1 VLQQNRSLG
10 EQAIDKVAEI
20 AIASKLD
27 ESETLSVTV
36 DTDPGQ
42 LAQGSVE
49 AVAVEG
55 KGLVMQQDLRVED
68 LQIHIKDIAVNPLTA
83 MFGKI
88 ELNGPA
94 FGAARAVLTESDLNR
109 AFNSEYISRKLKN
122 LKVTVDGKLLTLDVQ
137 TMECQLL
144 QTGKIAINAEVLVR
158 ETASNEK
165 ISFTAKPQV
174 EAGGWAISLQDVEY
188 PENKEFSPEFT
199 AALADKAGEVLNL
212 RNFELEGMSLRVQQ
226 LNVEAG
232 LLTLQAEAKVEKFPD

>member
-1 VLQQNRSLG
+1 MLQENRSLG

-36 DTDPGQ
+36 DTDPIQ

-94 FGAARAVLTESDLNR
+94 FGSARAVLTESDLNR
-109 AFNSEYISRKLKN
+109 AFNSEYVSRKLNN
-122 LKVTVDGKLLTLDVQ
+122 LKVTVDGKLLTIDVQ

-158 ETASNEK
+158 ETDSTEK
-165 ISFTAKPQV
+165 IYFTAKPQL

-188 PENKEFSPEFT
+188 PENKEFSPELT
-199 AALADKAGEVLNL
+199 EALADKAGEVLNL
-212 RNFELEGMSLRVQQ
+212 RNFELEGMSLRIQQ

-232 LLTLQAEAKVEKFPD
+232 VLTLQAEAKVEQFPS

>member
-1 VLQQNRSLG
+1 MLQQNRSLG

-36 DTDPGQ
+36 NTDPIQ

-55 KGLVMQQDLRVED
+55 TGLVMQQDLRVED

-94 FGAARAVLTESDLNR
+94 FGAARAVLTESDINR

-122 LKVTVDGKLLTLDVQ
+122 LKVTVDGQLRTIDVK
-137 TMECQLL
+137 TIECQLL
-144 QTGKIAINAEVLVR
+144 TGKIALNAEVLVR
-158 ETASNEK
+158 ETDSTEK
-165 ISFTAKPQV
+165 IYFTSKP
-174 EAGGWAISLQDVEY
+174 EIAGGGWAISLQDIEY
-188 PENKEFSPEFT
+188 PENKEFSPELT
-199 AALADKAGEVLNL
+199 EALADKAGEVLNL
-212 RNFELEGMSLRVQQ
+212 RNFELEGMSLRIQQ

-232 LLTLQAEAKVEKFPD
+232 VLTLQAEAKVEKFPE

>member
-1 VLQQNRSLG
+1 MLQQNRSLG

-36 DTDPGQ
+36 DTDPIQ

-55 KGLVMQQDLRVED
+55 KGLVMQQDLRVEE
-68 LQIHIKDIAVNPLTA
+68 LQIHVKDIAVNPLTA

-94 FGAARAVLTESDLNR
+94 FGTARAVLTESDLNR
-109 AFNSEYISRKLKN
+109 AFNSEYISRKLNN
-122 LKVTVDGKLLTLDVQ
+122 LKVTVDGKLLTIDVQ

-158 ETASNEK
+158 ETASTEK
-165 ISFTAKPQV
+165 IYFTAKPQL

-232 LLTLQAEAKVEKFPD
+232 LLTLQAEAKVEQFPN

>member
-1 VLQQNRSLG
+1 MLQQNRSLG

-42 LAQGSVE
+42 LAQGSVD

-94 FGAARAVLTESDLNR
+94 FGTARAVLTESDLNR
-109 AFNSEYISRKLKN
+109 AFNSEYISRKLNN
-122 LKVTVDGKLLTLDVQ
+122 LKVTVDGKLLTIDVQ
-137 TMECQLL
+137 TMQCQLQ
-144 QTGKIAINAEVLVR
+144 QTGKIAINAEVFVR
-158 ETASNEK
+158 ETASTEK
-165 ISFTAKPQV
+165 IYFTAKPQL

-199 AALADKAGEVLNL
+199 VALADKAGEVLNL

-232 LLTLQAEAKVEKFPD
+232 LLTLQAEAKVEQFPS

>member
-1 VLQQNRSLG
+1 MLQQNRSLG

-27 ESETLSVTV
+27 ESESLSVTV

-68 LQIHIKDIAVNPLTA
+68 LQIHVKDIAVNPLTA

-94 FGAARAVLTESDLNR
+94 FGTARAVLTESDLNR
-109 AFNSEYISRKLKN
+109 AFNSEYISRKLNN
-122 LKVTVDGKLLTLDVQ
+122 LKVTVDGKLLTIDVQ
-137 TMECQLL
+137 TMQCQLL

-158 ETASNEK
+158 ETASTEK
-165 ISFTAKPQV
+165 IYFTAKPQIA
-174 EAGGWAISLQDVEY
+174 AGGWAISLQDVEY
-188 PENKEFSPEFT
+188 PENKEFSPELT
-199 AALADKAGEVLNL
+199 EALADKAGEVLNL
-212 RNFELEGMSLRVQQ
+212 RNFELEGMSLRIQQ

-232 LLTLQAEAKVEKFPD
+232 VLTLQAEAKVEQFPN

>member
-1 VLQQNRSLG
+1 MLQQNRSLG

-55 KGLVMQQDLRVED
+55 KGLVMQQDLRVEE
-68 LQIHIKDIAVNPLTA
+68 LQIHVKDIAVNPLTA

-94 FGAARAVLTESDLNR
+94 FGTARAVLTESDLNR
-109 AFNSEYISRKLKN
+109 AFNSEYISRKLNN
-122 LKVTVDGKLLTLDVQ
+122 LKVTVDGKMLTIDVQ
-137 TMECQLL
+137 TMQCQLQ

-158 ETASNEK
+158 ETASTEK
-165 ISFTAKPQV
+165 IYFTAKPQL

-188 PENKEFSPEFT
+188 PENKEFSPELT
-199 AALADKAGEVLNL
+199 EALADKAGEVLNL
-212 RNFELEGMSLRVQQ
+212 RNFELEGMSLRIQQ
-226 LNVEAG
+226 LTVEAG
-232 LLTLQAEAKVEKFPD
+232 VLTLQAEAKVEQFPN

>member
-94 FGAARAVLTESDLNR
+94 FGTARAVLTESDLNR
-109 AFNSEYISRKLKN
+109 AFNSEYISRKLNN
-122 LKVTVDGKLLTLDVQ
+122 LKVTVDGKLLTIDVQ
-137 TMECQLL
+137 TMQCQLL

-158 ETASNEK
+158 ETASTEK
-165 ISFTAKPQV
+165 IYFTAKPQL

-232 LLTLQAEAKVEKFPD
+232 LLTLQAEAKVEQFPN

>member
-94 FGAARAVLTESDLNR
+94 LGSARAVLTEIDLNR
-109 AFNSEYISRKLKN
+109 AFNSEYISRKLNN
-122 LKVTVDGKLLTLDVQ
+122 LKVTVDGKLLTIDVQ

-158 ETASNEK
+158 ETASTEK
-165 ISFTAKPQV
+165 ISFTAKPQL

-188 PENKEFSPEFT
+188 PENKEFSPEFS
-199 AALADKAGEVLNL
+199 AAVADKAGEVLNL

-232 LLTLQAEAKVEKFPD
+232 VLTLQAEAKVEQFPN